1 LGDLRRGDGAARHP
15 ALLASLKTLGER
27 TQALSAEVGR
37 RLFSHVGPGDH
48 TVWQ

>member
-1 LGDLRRGDGAARHP
+1 LCAQDEDGRHA
-15 ALLASLKTLGER
+15 ALLGALKNLSEK